1 MQMTGLKDRVAIV
14 VGGAGNIGR
23 ATCLRL
29 SNEGVKVAVADL
41 NTERASKIV
50 DEIKERGCQ
59 AMAIKTDIRNIDE
72 TDQMAKATIEYFGKI
87 DILAN
92 IAGGSMPAG
101 AWGLVNHST
110 LGPFEQSTEEDWDL
124 VTDINLNGVRN
135 TCRAVIPYMIKRKY
149 GKIVNVSSIAG
160 TQGFMYN
167 WHYAAAKAGII
178 ALTKSLAKE
187 FGQYWININSVSP
200 GIIGTG
206 RIKSALESENAEE
219 KKLIQTMLASIC
231 LGDKWGRAE
240 DVANVIVFLSS
251 DDARFVTGAN
261 YLVDGGMT
269 LGYP

>member
-1 MQMTGLKDRVAIV
+1 MQMTGMKDKVAIV
-14 VGGAGNIGR
+14 VGGAGAIGR

-29 SNEGVKVAVADL
+29 SKEGAKVAVADL
-41 NTERASKIV
+41 STARSGKVV
-50 DEIKERGCQ
+50 DEIKAMGCQ
-59 AMAIKTDIRNIDE
+59 AMAITADVRHVDE
-72 TDQMAKATIEYFGKI
+72 TDHMAKATVDYFGQI

-101 AWGLVNHST
+101 AWGLVDHST
-110 LGPFEQSTEEDWDL
+110 IGPFEQSAKEDWDL

-135 TCRAVIPYMIKRKY
+135 CCRAVIPYMIKRKY

-160 TQGFMYN
+160 TQGFIYN

-187 FGQYWININSVSP
+187 FGPYWINVNSVCP

-206 RIKSALESENAEE
+206 RIQSALESDNEEE
-219 KKLIQTMLASIC
+219 KKLIQTMLDSIC

-240 DVANVIVFLSS
+240 DVANVIVFLAS